1 MGLEK
6 IRTPKVDLMVRFQC
20 EACFTDQT
28 VTIDQRWDVVSVDGS
43 AHVRFACEVSEC
55 RTEHEIV
62 LSEPL

>member
-6 IRTPKVDLMVRFQC
+6 IRTPKVDLLVRFLC
-20 EACFTDQT
+20 EACDTYQT
-28 VTIDQRWDVVSVDGS
+28 VMVDQRWDVVSMDGS

-62 LSEPL
+62 LPGPL